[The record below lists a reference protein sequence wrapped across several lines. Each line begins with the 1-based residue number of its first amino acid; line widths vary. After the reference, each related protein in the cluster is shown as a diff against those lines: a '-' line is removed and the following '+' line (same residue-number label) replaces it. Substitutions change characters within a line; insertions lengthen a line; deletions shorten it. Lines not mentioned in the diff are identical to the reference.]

1 MLSEQQCKLIEK
13 GLTEDVEPRK
23 VAAYLCLHM
32 GLMLAEAAALRRQDI
47 DLDAGTVAVCHVL
60 GRPEGGDASCTE
72 FMPIDAPRV
81 IPMPPHV
88 KRYLSENSGFY
99 PNDDCFIL
107 TAGTEIPALH
117 SMQNGLTSLCAKYKV
132 ADGLSATDL
141 RNAFIR
147 RCIQSGIDLYSLC
160 QYIGIKQPNVILK
173 HFGGYFVPHLESVQE
188 LEKYGAGYISPEPM
202 QKPEIVGPKRMNLL
216 ILGAGSQGPV
226 VKEIAEALGVFHD
239 IAYLDDDPDNRLA
252 MDTCANYE
260 RYMDRYPIAI
270 PSFGDSFL
278 REKWVDK
285 LERAGYILPT
295 LIHPSATVSPSAE
308 IGMAVVVEA
317 RSIISAGAS
326 VGEGVIAS
334 SGSVIEAMAKV
345 GEFAHVGAAATVTK
359 NAVIPAYK
367 RISSGAVVRD
377 N

>member
-32 GLMLAEAAALRRQDI
+32 GLMLAEAAALRRRDI
-47 DLDAGTVAVCHVL
+47 NLDAGTIAVSNVL
-60 GRPEGGDASCTE
+60 GRPEDGDATRAE
-72 FMPIDAPRV
+72 LMNIDTPRLL
-81 IPMPPHV
+81 PMPPHV

-99 PNDDCFIL
+99 PNEDCFIL
-107 TAGTEIPALH
+107 TGGTEIPAVH
-117 SMQNGLTSLCAKYKV
+117 CMQNGLTSLCAKYKV

-160 QYIGIKQPNVILK
+160 QYIGIKQPNVIVR
-173 HFGGYFVPHLESVQE
+173 HFGGFFIPHLESVQA
-188 LEKYGAGYISPEPM
+188 LEKYGAGYTSPEPM

-226 VKEIAEALGVFHD
+226 VKEIAEALDVFHK
-239 IAYLDDDPDNRLA
+239 IAYLDDDPDNKLA
-252 MDTCANYE
+252 MDACANYE
-260 RYMDRYPIAI
+260 QYVNLYPIAI

-285 LERAGYILPT
+285 LEKAGYILPT

-308 IGMAVVVEA
+308 IGMAVVIEA

-345 GEFAHVGAAATVTK
+345 GEFAHIGAAAMVSK
-359 NAVIPAYK
+359 NAVVPPYK
-367 RISSGAVVRD
+367 RISSGAVVRAD
-377 N
+377 